1 MKASVNRIYGNPSVL
16 NIEDIPKPIVSNKDI
31 LIKVHSSGVNRT
43 DSGFLHAR
51 PFVTRFFSGLIN
63 PRNLVLGC
71 EFAGE
76 VVELGADVS
85 NFKLGDKVFGFDD
98 NRWGGHA
105 EFKVIDAS
113 KSVALIPKGVS
124 YESAGVAGEG
134 AHYALSYIMTMR
146 KLGVKRVLVHGAT
159 GAIGSSAVQLMKHEG
174 WYVVATSTTKQMSTI
189 KGFGADK
196 VIDWQKVDFTQCG
209 ERFDVVFDAVGKS
222 TFKACKKL
230 LRQKGVYIATELGP
244 HAQNVWFGL
253 FSPLFELFGAKR
265 ILFPLPINN
274 QAIIQEL
281 ADRLADKSFTPLID
295 RTYPLDAIKEAYEY
309 VETGQKVGNVA
320 IKIN

>member
-124 YESAGVAGEG
+124 YESAGVACEG

-146 KLGVKRVLVHGAT
+146 NLGVKSVLVHGAT
-159 GAIGSSAVQLMKHEG
+159 GAIGSAAVHLMKHEG
-174 WYVVATSTTKQMSTI
+174 WYVVATSTTKQMTI
-189 KGFGADK
+189 VKGFGADK
-196 VIDWQKVDFTQCG
+196 VIDWQKTDFTQSG
-209 ERFDVVFDAVGKS
+209 EQFDVVFDAVGKS

-230 LRQKGVYIATELGP
+230 LRPRGVYIATELGP
-244 HAQNVWFGL
+244 YAQNVWLGL
-253 FSPLFELFGAKR
+253 LSPLFKLFGAKR
-265 ILFPLPINN
+265 ILFPLPKNN

-281 ADRLADKSFTPLID
+281 ADRLADKSFVPQID
-295 RTYPLDAIKEAYEY
+295 RTYPLNEIKQAYEY